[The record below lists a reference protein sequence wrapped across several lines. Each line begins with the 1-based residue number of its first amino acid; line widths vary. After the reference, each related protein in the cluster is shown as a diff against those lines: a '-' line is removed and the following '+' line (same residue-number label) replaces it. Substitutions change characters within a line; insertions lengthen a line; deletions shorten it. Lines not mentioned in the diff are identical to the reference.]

1 MHHLS
6 LTISDDRV
14 AEKDI
19 FPASA
24 REDNVALATVRRT
37 SIGE

>member
-1 MHHLS
+1 MHHIP

-14 AEKDI
+14 AEKGI
-19 FPASA
+19 FPACA
-24 REDNVALATVRRT
+24 REDNVASATARRT